1 MDALKLLLEQEKVKI
16 DGEDPWPRAIW
27 WSKRITC
34 FWDEQ
39 ISFDSKVPHFCS
51 IVISC
56 DILDPHR

>member
-1 MDALKLLLEQEKVKI
+1 MDVLKLLLEQEKVKI

-39 ISFDSKVPHFCS
+39 KFDGSQGTTLLIHS
-51 IVISC
+51 
-56 DILDPHR
+56 DIM